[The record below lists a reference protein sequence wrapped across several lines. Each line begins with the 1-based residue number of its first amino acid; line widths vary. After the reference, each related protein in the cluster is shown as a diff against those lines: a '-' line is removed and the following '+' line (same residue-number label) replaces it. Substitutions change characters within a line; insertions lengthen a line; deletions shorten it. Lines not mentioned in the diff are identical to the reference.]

1 MSKIMRVRD
10 VMNTEVKRVNGKD
23 TLQDG
28 LKKMSACC
36 SRVLIVNKR
45 HDDDEYGIV
54 CMADIAKK
62 VIAHDK
68 SPERINIYE
77 VMSKPAVCVKDSMDI
92 RYCARLFRQF
102 GLHSAPVSNEEG
114 EIIGI
119 VGYDDM
125 VFKGLMKDIT
135 EADL

>member
-1 MSKIMRVRD
+1 MSGIIRVKD
-10 VMNTEVKRVNGKD
+10 VMNTDVMIVNGKD

-28 LKKMSACC
+28 LRKMRESY
-36 SRVLIVNKR
+36 SRVLIVDKR

-77 VMSKPAVCVKDSMDI
+77 VMSKPAICVKESMDV
-92 RYCARLFRQF
+92 RYCARLFHQF
-102 GLHSAPVSNEEG
+102 HLHSAPVRNDEG
-114 EIIGI
+114 AIVGM

-125 VFKGLMKDIT
+125 VFKGLMKN
-135 EADL
+135 L